1 MVDSEPF
8 ALLETYTGKSSV
20 FSPMALSH
28 INNPRNVGQLEGA
41 THYGVAGVP
50 GDGPFVQM
58 WFIVNGDQIER
69 GTYKTYGCPTSIA
82 SASMIAEL
90 VAGKSV
96 ATALSLT
103 EADIRA
109 LLAYVPEGKGDC
121 PPRAIQA
128 LQNALEKL

>member
-1 MVDSEPF
+1 
-8 ALLETYTGKSSV
+8 
-20 FSPMALSH
+20 MALSH
-28 INNPRNVGQLEGA
+28 INNPRNVGPLEGA

-58 WFIVNGDQIER
+58 WFIVENETIRQ

-96 ATALSLT
+96 ETALSLT
-103 EADIRA
+103 ERDVIA

-121 PPRAIQA
+121 PPRAIRA
-128 LQNALEKL
+128 LQNAFS